1 MDRLFDGLNVA
12 VDGVNISL
20 RRGTGIASYA
30 RGLAETV
37 RAGGGGVEF
46 VFDAR
51 SGDGDDPLLREVGF
65 VEARPHAESAM
76 ARRRRVAGA
85 ALRALGGIE
94 AVRLPADAASLRAAA
109 AEPLPEGAALSLARD
124 LADAGEALFRR
135 FGRFARVRPS
145 TGAAIFHWT
154 APMPLKAVGAKNVY
168 TIHDLVPLRLPQS
181 TLDDK
186 ATFIRVL
193 RKIVAEADHILT
205 VSEHSRRDILSLL
218 DAAPEKVS
226 VAPPAVDVRD
236 ALRETEGEARAF
248 VEAAYGLAWGGYY
261 LYFGAVEPKKNVGR
275 LLDAYAG
282 AGVEAPLVMVSSL
295 AWLSDAELRLLQ
307 PYAEEPAAP
316 APLAAKLRRLDY
328 LPRRDLNRLIR
339 GARAVLFPSVYEGF
353 GLPAAEAMALGAP
366 VMASRGHALEEV
378 CGDAALLVDPL
389 DPLDIRAGLKRLDA
403 DSGLRRE
410 LAARGPRVAARYDRA
425 AQAKA
430 LRAAYD
436 RLVTAA

>member
-1 MDRLFDGLNVA
+1 MDRPFEGLRIA
-12 VDGVNISL
+12 IDGVNVSL

-30 RGLAETV
+30 RGLAGTV
-37 RAGGGGVEF
+37 REGGGGVEF

-51 SGDGDDPLLREVGF
+51 SGDGGDPLLREVGF
-65 VEARPHAESAM
+65 VEARPRPESAM

-85 ALRALGGIE
+85 MLRALAGIE
-94 AVRLPADAASLRAAA
+94 ATPLPAEAASLRAAA
-109 AEPLPEGAALSLARD
+109 AEPLPEGAALSLAPD

-145 TGAAIFHWT
+145 TRAGVFHWT
-154 APMPLKAVGAKNVY
+154 APMPLKAAGAKNIY

-186 ATFIRVL
+186 STFVRLL

-218 DAAPEKVS
+218 GAPPDKVS
-226 VAPPAVDVRD
+226 AAPPAVDVGD
-236 ALRETEGEARAF
+236 ARREAEGEARAF
-248 VEAAYGLAWGGYY
+248 VETAYGLSWGGYY

-282 AGVEAPLVMVSSL
+282 AGLDAPLVMVSSL

-307 PYAEEPAAP
+307 PYTEEPPVP
-316 APLAAKLRRLDY
+316 APLAARLRRLDY
-328 LPRRDLNRLIR
+328 LPRRDLWRLIR

-366 VMASRGHALEEV
+366 VLASRGHALEEV

-389 DPLDIRAGLKRLDA
+389 DPLDIRAGLVRLDA
-403 DSGLRRE
+403 DAGLRRD
-410 LAARGPRVAARYDRA
+410 LAARGPRTAARYSRD
-425 AQAKA
+425 AQAQA
-430 LRAAYD
+430 LRAVYD
-436 RLVTAA
+436 RLADPA